1 MIKINNKFW
10 KFIFNLDRSKKR
22 FILIISDGFIAF
34 AAFGLAFFLRLEN
47 FDYLLKYDTYIASIT
62 GAATTLLILQL
73 RGLYSTFNRHI
84 SIEAAESIA
93 IASVIS
99 GLTML
104 SLRFIFELAIPI
116 SVAIIYASIFLIFA
130 TSFRFFIR
138 ALGKAGAN
146 HTPENV
152 CIYGAGSAGIQL
164 LRALEKNA
172 LFKVK
177 LFIDDNANL
186 QGQNITGVPIVS
198 LDAAKV
204 RIRELGINTLLLAT
218 PSNPESAR
226 QRVFEFLSDQPLKIK
241 SIPNIN
247 SLISGQLQITELQE
261 IKIEDLLGRKVRKH
275 VPALMAKSL
284 SDKTILV
291 TGAGGSIGGELCRQ
305 ILKWKPKKLIVLDVS
320 ENATYNIQEELIA
333 HKKVKGVEIITV
345 VGSVQ
350 DKLLLKRVFSKFC
363 IDTIYH
369 VAAYKHVPLMEK
381 NVMQCIENNVFGTL
395 AISELAISNHVKN
408 FILISTDKAVN
419 PTNFMGASKRIAEII
434 CQTLPN
440 KKSNTSFAIVRF
452 GNVLSSS
459 GSVVPLFKKQIASNG
474 PITVTHPDITRYF
487 MTIKEAAQLVIQAGS
502 MSLGKDVFVLDMG
515 RPIKITDLAK
525 KMVSLSGLTP
535 ILHGEQQPRN
545 GEIEIRFTGLRPGEK
560 MFEELFYDSPILPTE
575 HPLIHKTL
583 EKKISKRELKKL
595 ISAIAT
601 AVKENDYEKLNQAV
615 STVAKDI
622 APPEH
627 SIDVLGS

>member
-22 FILIISDGFIAF
+22 LILIISDGFIAF

-47 FDYLLKYDTYIASIT
+47 FDYLSKYDTYIASIT

-204 RIRELGINTLLLAT
+204 RIRELGVNTLLLAT

-350 DKLLLKRVFSKFC
+350 DKLLLKRVFSKFY

-395 AISELAISNHVKN
+395 AISELAISNDVKN